1 MQESSSNSTN
11 NAIKLLGE
19 SFVPGA
25 SLMME
30 GHILAG
36 ALHTVVGTLAKAALG
51 PAGLALVIANSFA
64 KASTGKNLLKQFSSD
79 APAAPRA

>member
-1 MQESSSNSTN
+1 MELPKQQTLD

-30 GHILAG
+30 GHVLAG

-64 KASTGKNLLKQFSSD
+64 KASTGKNLLKQFSND